1 MIDVSVLD
9 IKYALAE
16 KNNLQ
21 VSSRA
26 GGLSNVR
33 QMLSFEI
40 TVYVPENA
48 QPNESLDMLWKNLDA
63 EAMQRNGDL
72 SVAVLG

>member
-16 KNNLQ
+16 NNNLQ

-33 QMLSFEI
+33 
-40 TVYVPENA
+40 
-48 QPNESLDMLWKNLDA
+48 
-63 EAMQRNGDL
+63 
-72 SVAVLG
+72 